1 MPVMRNDEIV
11 TLLMENGVSSRI
23 GNFLSDVDDFYR
35 PYFERWLKNRDGF
48 LTILDGNID
57 YVGSEE
63 VMRFG
68 PFHNMYCLICNM
80 HLMETDV
87 NHGMLLN
94 AAPFYRI
101 IDGIVDELGWSG
113 SVLAERLNK
122 DERLYRA
129 VRKKILNEEVRSI
142 SVRVVNYA
150 CLIESK
156 AWDPV
161 GFVSAYLIIDEI
173 GGIVRN
179 LLTNVHLGEK
189 LNT

>member
-23 GNFLSDVDDFYR
+23 GNFLSDVEEFYR
-35 PYFERWLKNRDGF
+35 PYFERWLMNRDGF
-48 LTILDGNID
+48 LTILSGNID

-63 VMRFG
+63 IMRFG
-68 PFHNMYCLICNM
+68 PFHNMYCLIYNI
-80 HLMETDV
+80 HLMESDV

-94 AAPFYRI
+94 ASPFYRLV
-101 IDGIVDELGWSG
+101 DGNVDEFGWSG
-113 SVLAERLNK
+113 SVLAERLNN
-122 DERLYRA
+122 DEGFCRA
-129 VRKKILNEEVRSI
+129 IRKKILNEEVRSI

-150 CLIESK
+150 CLIEST

-161 GFVSAYLIIDEI
+161 GFVSAFLIINEI

-179 LLTNVHLGEK
+179 LLANIHLGEK
-189 LNT
+189 VNT

>member
-23 GNFLSDVDDFYR
+23 GNFLSDVDEFYR
-35 PYFERWLKNRDGF
+35 PYFERWLMNRDGF
-48 LTILDGNID
+48 LTILSGNID

-63 VMRFG
+63 IMRFG
-68 PFHNMYCLICNM
+68 PFHNMYSLIYNI
-80 HLMETDV
+80 HLMESDV

-94 AAPFYRI
+94 ALPFYRL
-101 IDGIVDELGWSG
+101 IDGNVDELGWSG
-113 SVLAERLNK
+113 SVLAERLNN
-122 DERLYRA
+122 DEGFCRA

-150 CLIESK
+150 CLIEST

-161 GFVSAYLIIDEI
+161 GFVSAFLIINEI

-179 LLTNVHLGEK
+179 LLANIHLGEK
-189 LNT
+189 VTT

>member
-23 GNFLSDVDDFYR
+23 GNFLSDVEEFYR
-35 PYFERWLKNRDGF
+35 PYFERWLMNRDGF
-48 LTILDGNID
+48 LTILSGNID

-63 VMRFG
+63 IMRFG
-68 PFHNMYCLICNM
+68 PFHNMYCLIYNI
-80 HLMETDV
+80 HLMESDV

-94 AAPFYRI
+94 ASPFYRLV
-101 IDGIVDELGWSG
+101 DGNVDEFGWSG
-113 SVLAERLNK
+113 SVLAERLND
-122 DERLYRA
+122 DEGFCRA
-129 VRKKILNEEVRSI
+129 IRKKILNEEVRSI

-150 CLIESK
+150 CLIEST

-161 GFVSAYLIIDEI
+161 GFVSAFLIINEI

-179 LLTNVHLGEK
+179 LLANIHLGEK
-189 LNT
+189 VNT

>member
-23 GNFLSDVDDFYR
+23 GNFLSDVEEFYR
-35 PYFERWLKNRDGF
+35 PYFERWLMNRDGF
-48 LTILDGNID
+48 ITILSGNID

-63 VMRFG
+63 IMRFG
-68 PFHNMYCLICNM
+68 PFHNMYCLIYNIR
-80 HLMETDV
+80 LMESDV

-94 AAPFYRI
+94 ASPFYRL
-101 IDGIVDELGWSG
+101 IDGNVDEFGWSG
-113 SVLAERLNK
+113 SVLAERLNN
-122 DERLYRA
+122 DEGFCRA

-150 CLIESK
+150 CLIEST

-161 GFVSAYLIIDEI
+161 GFVSAFLIIDEI

-179 LLTNVHLGEK
+179 LLANIHLGEK
-189 LNT
+189 VNT

>member
-1 MPVMRNDEIV
+1 
-11 TLLMENGVSSRI
+11 
-23 GNFLSDVDDFYR
+23 
-35 PYFERWLKNRDGF
+35 
-48 LTILDGNID
+48 
-57 YVGSEE
+57 
-63 VMRFG
+63 
-68 PFHNMYCLICNM
+68 
-80 HLMETDV
+80 METDV

>member
-23 GNFLSDVDDFYR
+23 GNFLSDVDEFYR
-35 PYFERWLKNRDGF
+35 PYFERWLMNRDGF
-48 LTILDGNID
+48 LTILSGNID

-63 VMRFG
+63 IMRFG
-68 PFHNMYCLICNM
+68 PFHNMYCLIYNI
-80 HLMETDV
+80 HLMESDV

-94 AAPFYRI
+94 ASPFYRLV
-101 IDGIVDELGWSG
+101 DGNVDEFGWSG
-113 SVLAERLNK
+113 SVLAERLND
-122 DERLYRA
+122 DEGFCRA
-129 VRKKILNEEVRSI
+129 IRKKILNEEVRSI

-150 CLIESK
+150 CLIEST

-161 GFVSAYLIIDEI
+161 GFVSAFLIINEI

-179 LLTNVHLGEK
+179 LLANIHLGEK
-189 LNT
+189 VNT

>member
-23 GNFLSDVDDFYR
+23 GNFLSDVDEFYR
-35 PYFERWLKNRDGF
+35 PYFERWLMNRDGF
-48 LTILDGNID
+48 LTILSGNID

-63 VMRFG
+63 IMRFG
-68 PFHNMYCLICNM
+68 PFHNMYCLIYNI
-80 HLMETDV
+80 HLMESDV

-94 AAPFYRI
+94 ASPFYRLV
-101 IDGIVDELGWSG
+101 DGNVDEFGWSG
-113 SVLAERLNK
+113 SVLAERLNN
-122 DERLYRA
+122 DEGFCRA
-129 VRKKILNEEVRSI
+129 IRKKILNEEVRSI

-150 CLIESK
+150 CLIEST

-161 GFVSAYLIIDEI
+161 GFVSAFLIINEI

-179 LLTNVHLGEK
+179 LLANIHLGEK
-189 LNT
+189 VNT

>member
-23 GNFLSDVDDFYR
+23 GNFLSDVDEFYR
-35 PYFERWLKNRDGF
+35 PYFERWLMNRDGF
-48 LTILDGNID
+48 LTILSGNID

-63 VMRFG
+63 IMRFG
-68 PFHNMYCLICNM
+68 PFHNMYCLIYNI
-80 HLMETDV
+80 HLMESDV

-94 AAPFYRI
+94 ASPFYRL
-101 IDGIVDELGWSG
+101 IDGNVDEFGWSG
-113 SVLAERLNK
+113 SVLAERLNN
-122 DERLYRA
+122 DEGFCRA
-129 VRKKILNEEVRSI
+129 IRKKILNEEVRSI

-150 CLIESK
+150 CLIEST

-161 GFVSAYLIIDEI
+161 GFVSAFLIINEM

-179 LLTNVHLGEK
+179 LLANIHLGEK
-189 LNT
+189 VNT